1 MLWLFGQIW
10 VWLLIAF
17 LLGAAV
23 ASLVFTA
30 MNRRRDDEPTGR
42 YDDVEDP
49 VLPVE
54 ETEFI
59 PATAEYDEHYEDPPR
74 PAEYPPRPQNDWPP
88 EDVDD
93 SGHREG
99 RLPPVNR
106 QPAWRTDVEDPAWP
120 SAAEEDW
127 PR

>member
-23 ASLVFTA
+23 ASVVFTA
-30 MNRRRDDEPTGR
+30 MNRHHEEPIARYGDVGEYGLAVDETQ
-42 YDDVEDP
+42 
-49 VLPVE
+49 
-54 ETEFI
+54 FI

-74 PAEYPPRPQNDWPP
+74 ASKYLPRPQNEWPP
-88 EDVDD
+88 EDIDD
-93 SGHREG
+93 TGHREG
-99 RLPPVNR
+99 RLPVPN
-106 QPAWRTDVEDPAWP
+106 QQSAWRDKAEEPAWP
-120 SAAEEDW
+120 AAAEENW